1 MLGFIHYLI
10 TNARDMALFED
21 SPSLLLEILL
31 RIGGALAVFL
41 IGRWLAVRARK
52 WIAQLMTRAKMA
64 PYLETLAVRGAYY
77 AILAIT
83 LLIALSIVGVPVS
96 ALVTSLGIVFVI
108 LGIALQESI
117 SNLAA
122 TVIFFIFQP
131 FEVGDYIETG
141 GVEGTVAEIQVFSTV
156 LHKANGKVIVL
167 PNGKIQTDGVVNYS
181 KKPILR
187 VDVSVGV
194 SYEDDLAA
202 VRATALGVMAEES
215 RILSDPAPQV
225 VVQELGDSSIKVEL
239 RAFVKGEDYW
249 QVGWDL
255 NERIHSAFPAA
266 GISIPYPQLDVHMA
280 NAADD
285 Q

>member
-1 MLGFIHYLI
+1 ME
-10 TNARDMALFED
+10 LFEN
-21 SPSLLLEILL
+21 SPSFLLVLLL
-31 RIGGALAVFL
+31 RIGGALVVFL

-52 WIAQLMTRAKMA
+52 WTAQLMARAKMA
-64 PYLETLAVRGAYY
+64 PYLETLAVRGIYY
-77 AILAIT
+77 GILIIT
-83 LLIALSIVGVPVS
+83 LLVSLSIVGVPVN
-96 ALVTSLGIVFVI
+96 ALVTSLGILIVI

-141 GVEGTVAEIQVFSTV
+141 GVEGTVAEIQVFNTV

-181 KKPILR
+181 KKPVLR
-187 VDVSVGV
+187 ADVAVGV
-194 SYEDDLAA
+194 SYEDDLST
-202 VRATALGVMAEES
+202 VRATALRLMEEDD
-215 RILSDPAPQV
+215 RILAEPPPQV
-225 VVQELGDSSIKVEL
+225 VVQELGDSSIKVQL

-255 NERIHSAFPAA
+255 NERIHTAFAAA
-266 GISIPYPQLDVHMA
+266 GISIPYPQLDVHVA
-280 NAADD
+280 NTTEDK
-285 Q
+285 